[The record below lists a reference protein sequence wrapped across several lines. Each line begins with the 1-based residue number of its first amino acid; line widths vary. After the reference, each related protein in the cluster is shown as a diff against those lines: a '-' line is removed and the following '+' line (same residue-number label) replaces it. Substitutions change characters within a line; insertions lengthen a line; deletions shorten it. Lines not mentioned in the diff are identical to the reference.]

1 MKSIIKAGKKVS
13 KIGKV
18 LSPTKFPKKRVIIIS
33 KKGYNDRKNVDKN
46 LNNNI

>member
-18 LSPTKFPKKRVIIIS
+18 LLILTKIPQRES
-33 KKGYNDRKNVDKN
+33 YNY
-46 LNNNI
+46 